1 MTISSVPSIRDGCIT
16 VRGKAV
22 LTSVPSNVTI
32 TPISSEGAFLGAC
45 SQTSSSLHTFCLGI
59 LKGFR
64 LTCLF
69 RFKIWWMIPGYGE
82 SGRDVPTETQMLL
95 LEAKDGTIINEN
107 FSEPTTEGTFYI
119 LLLPGLDGPFRTSLQ
134 GTIVDELEFCAE
146 SGDPNV
152 ETTKVMEAVYV
163 NSGDNPFKLIRNSMK
178 ILEKHKGTFRHID
191 NKELPAHIDWFGWNT
206 WDAFYTNVS
215 AQGIDEGLKRFSE
228 EGCLPKWVCIDDG
241 WQNTTQATL
250 ENGEL
255 PIEKVELGAR
265 LQNLKENAK
274 FKGKGCGDLHQFIRT
289 IKQKYGLK
297 YVYAWH
303 ALLGYWGGLDPLSDE
318 MRKYNP
324 KIEPIVYTPGNLSH
338 VVCGVVQMLEKV
350 GVGLIDP
357 LKIDEFYND
366 LHGYLAR
373 CGVDGVKV
381 DVQCLLDTLGSG
393 YGGRVI
399 LTKCIQEALE
409 ESVMKNFG
417 GNNIICSMST
427 NNDYI
432 FCSKR
437 SASARASEDFMPNEP
452 TFQTLHVAAVAFNS
466 LLLGEIVIPDWDMF
480 HSTHYTAEFHA
491 AARAL
496 GGCPVY
502 VSDEPGQCDVN
513 IIRKLVL
520 PDGSILRAKH
530 AGRPT
535 RDCLFDDPVMD
546 GKSLLKIWNLNK
558 LSGIVG
564 IFNCQKAGKWPPTP
578 GAISLLDPTLE
589 CLTITG
595 SISAADVDSLQ
606 EVADEDWNGD
616 SAVYAFNSG
625 KLSKL
630 PKGRTIEV
638 SLGVLKCEVF
648 TISPIRVFGPRLEFA
663 PIGLV
668 DMFNSGGATEALGS
682 YRNQSG
688 CVVKIQVRGCG
699 RFGAYSNTKPSYCLV
714 EKAEVDFT
722 YHASNGLLTLELQGD
737 CKLRGVEVFYQDFDV
752 TSSEGLSVLSA
763 IRL

>member
-1 MTISSVPSIRDGCIT
+1 MTINSVPSIRDECLT
-16 VRGKAV
+16 VRGKAI
-22 LTSVPSNVTI
+22 LTHVPSNIII
-32 TPISSEGAFLGAC
+32 TPISSEGAFLGAT
-45 SQTSSSLHTFCLGI
+45 SLTSSSCHAFCLGV

-95 LEAKDGTIINEN
+95 LEARDETIIQEK
-107 FSEPTTEGTFYI
+107 FCEPTKEGTFYI
-119 LLLPGLDGPFRTSLQ
+119 LLLPVLDGQFRTSLQ
-134 GTIVDELEFCAE
+134 GTIIDELEFCVE

-152 ETTKVMEAVYV
+152 ETMKVTEAVYV

-191 NKELPAHIDWFGWNT
+191 NKELPAHVDWFGWNT

-215 AQGIDEGLKRFSE
+215 AQGIDEGLKRFSAG
-228 EGCLPKWVCIDDG
+228 GCLPKWVCIDDG
-241 WQNTTQATL
+241 WQNTTQ
-250 ENGEL
+250 ENSEL
-255 PIEKVELGAR
+255 PLEKAKFGSR

-274 FKGKGCGDLHQFIRT
+274 FRGSGKGYADLYQFIRT

-303 ALLGYWGGLDPLSDE
+303 ALLGYWSGVDPTSDE

-324 KIEPIVYTPGNLSH
+324 KIVSVVQSPGNLSH
-338 VVCGVVQMLEKV
+338 VVCDVVQCIEKG

-357 LKIDEFYND
+357 LKINEFYDD

-381 DVQCLLDTLGSG
+381 DVQCILDTLGSG
-393 YGGRVI
+393 YGGRVT
-399 LTKCIQEALE
+399 LTKRFQEALE
-409 ESVMKNFG
+409 DSVLKNFG
-417 GNNIICSMST
+417 GNNLICSMST

-432 FCSKR
+432 FSSKR
-437 SASARASEDFMPNEP
+437 SAAARASEDFMPNEP

-466 LLLGEIVIPDWDMF
+466 LLLGEIVVPDWDMF
-480 HSTHYTAEFHA
+480 YSTHYTAEFHA

-502 VSDEPGQCDVN
+502 VRSAIDKPGHHDVN

-558 LSGIVG
+558 LCGIVG
-564 IFNCQKAGKWPPTP
+564 IFNCQRAGKWPPTP
-578 GAISLLDPTLE
+578 GAIFLSGPALE
-589 CLTITG
+589 SLTITG
-595 SISAADVDSLQ
+595 SISAVDVDSLH
-606 EVADEDWNGD
+606 EVA
-616 SAVYAFNSG
+616 G
-625 KLSKL
+625 KLTKL
-630 PKGRTIEV
+630 PKGRIIEV

-663 PIGLV
+663 PIGLL
-668 DMFNSGGATEALGS
+668 DMFNSGGALTEGLKS
-682 YRNQSG
+682 YRNQTG
-688 CVVKIQVRGCG
+688 HVVEIQVRGCG
-699 RFGAYSNTKPSYCLV
+699 RFGAYSNTKPSYCLMDKV
-714 EKAEVDFT
+714 EVDFT
-722 YHASNGLLTLELQGD
+722 YHASNGLLSCELLGD
-737 CKLRGVEVFYQDFDV
+737 CKVRGVEVVYQDFDV
-752 TSSEGLSVLSA
+752 TCSEDFSVSSISL
-763 IRL
+763 